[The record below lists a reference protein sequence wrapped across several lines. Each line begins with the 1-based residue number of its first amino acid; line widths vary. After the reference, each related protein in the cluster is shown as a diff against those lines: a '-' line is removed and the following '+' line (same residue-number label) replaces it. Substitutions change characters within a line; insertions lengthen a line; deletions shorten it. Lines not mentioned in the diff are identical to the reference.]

1 MKMFNKVV
9 HMGKLTSIVIALR
22 SQGFNCLYRYS
33 IQNKRLFLFVCLL
46 AFFCLEYV
54 ILKAKQIKLE
64 KGRSSL
70 E

>member
-33 IQNKRLFLFVCLL
+33 IQNKRLFFVCLFACIFL
-46 AFFCLEYV
+46 FRVCHFES
-54 ILKAKQIKLE
+54 E
-64 KGRSSL
+64 TD
-70 E
+70 